1 MTSRLTAECSNQLSY
16 ATILSYVEYCLNTFC
31 MNTTMET
38 LLQLIQQIENDPII
52 QSVVYVPIR
61 LPAVMEI
68 QSIAEDVL
76 ITEKGECNWENIKI
90 LQKNNIRVF
99 PVEWDV
105 GGWIVGGISTT
116 KGIITYG

>member
-1 MTSRLTAECSNQLSY
+1 
-16 ATILSYVEYCLNTFC
+16 
-31 MNTTMET
+31 MET
-38 LLQLIQQIENDPII
+38 LIQLLRGIESDRSIQYSD
-52 QSVVYVPIR
+52 YVPII

-68 QSIAEDVL
+68 QSIAEQIL

-90 LQKNNIRVF
+90 LQQNNIHVF

>member
-1 MTSRLTAECSNQLSY
+1 
-16 ATILSYVEYCLNTFC
+16 

-38 LLQLIQQIENDPII
+38 LLQLIQDIENDPNIEPME
-52 QSVVYVPIR
+52 YVPIL

-68 QSIAEDVL
+68 QSIAEHVL

-90 LQKNNIRVF
+90 LQTNNIRVF

-105 GGWIVGGISTT
+105 GGWIVGGLMTK

>member
-1 MTSRLTAECSNQLSY
+1 
-16 ATILSYVEYCLNTFC
+16 

-38 LLQLIQQIENDPII
+38 LLQLIQQIENDPNI
-52 QSVVYVPIR
+52 QHSEYVPIL
-61 LPAVMEI
+61 LPIVMEI

-76 ITEKGECNWENIKI
+76 ITEKGQCNWKNIKI
-90 LQKNNIRVF
+90 LEENNIHVF

>member
-1 MTSRLTAECSNQLSY
+1 
-16 ATILSYVEYCLNTFC
+16 
-31 MNTTMET
+31 MET
-38 LLQLIQQIENDPII
+38 LIQLVRQIERDPSI
-52 QSVVYVPIR
+52 QYSEYVPIV
-61 LPAVMEI
+61 LPAVMDI
-68 QSIAEDVL
+68 QSIADQIL

-90 LQKNNIRVF
+90 LDQNNIHVF

>member
-1 MTSRLTAECSNQLSY
+1 
-16 ATILSYVEYCLNTFC
+16 
-31 MNTTMET
+31 MNTTMDI
-38 LLQLIQQIENDPII
+38 LLQLIQQIENDPNIEC
-52 QSVVYVPIR
+52 VEYVPIR
-61 LPAVMEI
+61 LPVVMEI

-76 ITEKGECNWENIKI
+76 ITEKGTCNWENIKI
-90 LQKNNIRVF
+90 LEKNNIHVF